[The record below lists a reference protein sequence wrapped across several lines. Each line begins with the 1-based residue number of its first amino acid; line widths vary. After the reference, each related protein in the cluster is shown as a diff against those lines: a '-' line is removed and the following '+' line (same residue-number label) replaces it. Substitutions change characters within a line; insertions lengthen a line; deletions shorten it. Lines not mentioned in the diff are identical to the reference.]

1 MTDSIIREFVREQ
14 RELLELELNS
24 EQDQAGIDEDA
35 TSSHRT
41 VALRQLEAS
50 DISVGLYGRTVVQ
63 LTAIPNDAKSGG
75 ASSGGAAPLLPAHR
89 FTVGDDVEI
98 HSKNDKKSNAKGG
111 VISAVSDTFISVAL
125 FQKNNTGGGKNNNN
139 AKSNNEEEESE
150 EDALVGSPPLTLIP
164 KSNVEVHRKLIAGLT
179 ELERHGPNHPIAG
192 HLVEALFSSSSQQ
205 MPQPQIPPQASE
217 QEQPYNDNLDSSQLE
232 AISFALQEGRPV
244 ALIHGP
250 PGTGE

>member
-63 LTAIPNDAKSGG
+63 LTAIRKDAKSGG
-75 ASSGGAAPLLPAHR
+75 ASSSGGAPPLLPAHR

-98 HSKNDKKSNAKGG
+98 HSKNDEKKAKNFFLL
-111 VISAVSDTFISVAL
+111 SL
-125 FQKNNTGGGKNNNN
+125 QKNC
-139 AKSNNEEEESE
+139 
-150 EDALVGSPPLTLIP
+150 
-164 KSNVEVHRKLIAGLT
+164 R
-179 ELERHGPNHPIAG
+179 
-192 HLVEALFSSSSQQ
+192 F
-205 MPQPQIPPQASE
+205 
-217 QEQPYNDNLDSSQLE
+217 
-232 AISFALQEGRPV
+232 
-244 ALIHGP
+244 
-250 PGTGE
+250 